1 MKNCSK
7 SNAYAEHKKQ
17 KLNDIDKVIPYTFR
31 YLLK

>member
-17 KLNDIDKVIPYTFR
+17 KLNYIDKVIPYTFR
-31 YLLK
+31 YMLK